1 MKLTPTTCKWEISF
15 REEMVPKVVGSL
27 PVADMDPGVVGTVP
41 VTDKGIKITGM
52 VPIMDNP
59 GNT

>member
-1 MKLTPTTCKWEISF
+1 MKSTPTTCKWEISF
-15 REEMVPKVVGSL
+15 SEEMVPKVV
-27 PVADMDPGVVGTVP
+27 AMDPGVVGTVP

-59 GNT
+59 GNI